1 MYNFSPPTQTVSNLF
16 PCIASVSRNRF
27 IRFQKRGV
35 RILSIV
41 NWLKRE
47 REEMGRRHGET
58 ARTGLDERRRKSEFS
73 PAVKEL
79 RQISVT
85 PAESQRKH
93 FSLLQEVFCCS
104 PVSQRSNH
112 AVYTVPM

>member
-1 MYNFSPPTQTVSNLF
+1 
-16 PCIASVSRNRF
+16 
-27 IRFQKRGV
+27 
-35 RILSIV
+35 
-41 NWLKRE
+41 
-47 REEMGRRHGET
+47 MGRRRGET

-93 FSLLQEVFCCS
+93 FSLLQEVFLLQSCL
-104 PVSQRSNH
+104 P
-112 AVYTVPM
+112 AE